1 MAVLRDW
8 NMLVTVRESR
18 YQEARQR
25 LCELG
30 EVGETGFFNVLV
42 LRVDD
47 IHQTLERLRAWF
59 ETEPQ
64 IRGWLGHAVPVT
76 TTFSFASPAEF
87 EAQARA
93 AVMDWLQELAGKS
106 FHVRMRRRGF
116 KGRLSSQEEERRLGN
131 VIVEALAEAGTSAR
145 VAFDDP
151 DVIIFV
157 ETVGQQAGLS
167 IWTREMLAR
176 YPFLHPD

>member
-116 KGRLSSQEEERRLGN
+116 KGRLSSQEEERLLGN
-131 VIVEALAEAGTSAR
+131 VIVEALAGRVPRRAWPSTIPTS
-145 VAFDDP
+145 
-151 DVIIFV
+151 
-157 ETVGQQAGLS
+157 S
-167 IWTREMLAR
+167 SS
-176 YPFLHPD
+176 